1 MKKIIL
7 FAIIV
12 MAITRVSA
20 QTYNKLWIPDTLS
33 GTTFNLKL
41 KDSTVQFLSG
51 KATPT
56 TGINNDAFWGPTLFI
71 NKGDNVQMNVQNT
84 LMDTTTIHWHG
95 MHLAPVMDG
104 GPHQPI
110 PPSTTWQPYWK
121 MLNNAATFWYHP
133 HMHMM
138 AVHQI
143 TAGIGGLLI
152 VRDSLES
159 SLKLPRTY
167 GVDDIPLIL
176 TDRRFDK
183 DNAFVDASYGDT
195 MVTNGVLSAETHLPA
210 QVVRFRIL
218 NASLERAYNIG
229 FSDNRKFYVIT
240 TDGGLVDK
248 PVGVTR
254 FIIASAERVEILVDL
269 GSDKGSTL
277 DIKAYNASLPKGVSG
292 FEPSNAPG
300 PLANKLGARDFN
312 ILHINVDAAT
322 TNPITA
328 IPSTLTTNTF
338 WDESKATTT
347 RKVSIIDSIINGRP
361 TFAIN
366 HRIAFDMEHI
376 DYTVKKDAYEIWE
389 VSNTSVIAHP
399 FHIHDIEFHILT
411 RNGKAPADAEQGWK
425 DVVLV
430 HQNET
435 VRFIALFDDFADSV
449 HPFMFHCHIAAHE
462 DAGLMG
468 QFVVTQSGTSG
479 IEKNNGAPKQVNVYP
494 NPADGNIMVSMP
506 EGEKIKNAR
515 LTNLLG
521 QQLPLVLNTFTGN
534 VDVSSLTSGLYLLQI
549 TSTTGTNYFARVI
562 KN

>member
-1 MKKIIL
+1 M
-7 FAIIV
+7 V
-12 MAITRVSA
+12 TMAFTGVSA
-20 QTYNKLWIPDTLS
+20 QTYNNLWIPDTLS

-41 KDSTVQFLSG
+41 KDSSVQYLSG
-51 KATPT
+51 KATAT
-56 TGINNDAFWGPTLFI
+56 SGINKDAFWGPTLFI
-71 NKGDNVQMNVQNT
+71 NKGDSVHMNVLNS
-84 LMDTTTIHWHG
+84 MGDTTTIHWHG

-110 PPSTTWQPYWK
+110 PPSTLWQPYWK
-121 MLNNAATFWYHP
+121 MMNNAATFWYHP

-143 TAGIGGLLI
+143 TSGLGGLLI

-176 TDRRFDK
+176 TDRRFD
-183 DNAFVDASYGDT
+183 NTNQFVDASYGDT
-195 MVTNGVLSAETHLPA
+195 MVTNGILSAETHLPA

-248 PVGVTR
+248 PVSVTR
-254 FIIASAERVEILVDL
+254 FVISSAERVEILVDL
-269 GSDKGSTL
+269 SKDKNSTL
-277 DIKAYNASLPKGVSG
+277 DLKAYNASLPKGVSG
-292 FEPSNAPG
+292 FEPANQPG
-300 PLANKLGARDFN
+300 PLSNKLGARNFN
-312 ILHINVDAAT
+312 ILHINVDTANA
-322 TNPITA
+322 NPITS
-328 IPSTLTTNTF
+328 IPATLTTNVF
-338 WDESKATTT
+338 WNESNATAT
-347 RKVSIIDSIINGRP
+347 RKVTIADSIINGRP
-361 TFAIN
+361 TFAFN
-366 HRIAFDMEHI
+366 HRIAFDLNHI
-376 DYTVKKDAYEIWE
+376 DYSVKKDAYEIWE

-411 RNGKAPADAEQGWK
+411 RNGVAPTAEEQGWK

-435 VRFIALFDDFADSV
+435 VRFIAKFDDFADSV

-479 IEKNNGAPKQVNVYP
+479 IEKNAINANPVNVYP
-494 NPADGNIMVSMP
+494 NPTDGNILVSMP
-506 EGEKIKNAR
+506 ENEKIKNIR
-515 LTNLLG
+515 LTNILG
-521 QQLPLVLNTFTGN
+521 QLVPASWNSFSRN
-534 VDVSSLTSGLYLLQI
+534 IDISSLPSGLYLLQI
-549 TSTTGTNYFARVI
+549 TSTNGTNYYARVI
-562 KN
+562 RN